1 MGIPD
6 SGQCDWRVLR
16 SLDVKDLFCRY
27 RVKRVGPSQPLQK
40 TYFLFPTL
48 HTSTV
53 AVKCHCPGSAILPS
67 LPRECHSPAI
77 APGVPF
83 PRHCPGSAI
92 PPSLIINFWY
102 CWACSWPE
110 YGWIIDHW
118 TLINKQSNNH
128 QPMITLDGLWA
139 LFELYSLCLC
149 IFRYV
154 SLSLFCVNFLRS
166 CQSLLCGYSSVF
178 YFVT

>member
-1 MGIPD
+1 MTPAFLPFYFLALKLFPVIWLANCLPMGIHD

-16 SLDVKDLFCRY
+16 SLGVKDLFCRY
-27 RVKRVGPSQPLQK
+27 RGKRVGPSQPLQK

-48 HTSTV
+48 HTFTV
-53 AVKCHCPGSAILPS
+53 AVKWHC
-67 LPRECHSPAI
+67 R
-77 APGVPF
+77 
-83 PRHCPGSAI
+83 GSAI

-102 CWACSWPE
+102 CWTCSWPE

-118 TLINKQSNNH
+118 TLINKQSSNH

-166 CQSLLCGYSSVF
+166 C
-178 YFVT
+178 